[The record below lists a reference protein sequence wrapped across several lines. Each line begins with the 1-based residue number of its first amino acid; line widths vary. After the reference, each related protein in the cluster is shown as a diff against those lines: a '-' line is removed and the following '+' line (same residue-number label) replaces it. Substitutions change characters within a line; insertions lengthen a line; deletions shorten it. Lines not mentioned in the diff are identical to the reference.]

1 MRPTPQEK
9 KKKISFKRLL
19 LIENAPGHSRALM
32 EMYYEIHVFML
43 ANPTSIL
50 PSMDQGVIL
59 NSESYYL
66 RNIFFKAIA
75 AIDSDFPDISGDISS
90 KFSNFQVN

>member
-1 MRPTPQEK
+1 MD
-9 KKKISFKRLL
+9 
-19 LIENAPGHSRALM
+19 NAPGHSRALM

-50 PSMDQGVIL
+50 LSVDQGVIL

-66 RNIFFKAIA
+66 RNIFFKAIT
-75 AIDSDFPDISGDISS
+75 AIDSDSPDLSGDISS
-90 KFSNFQVN
+90 QFFTFQVN